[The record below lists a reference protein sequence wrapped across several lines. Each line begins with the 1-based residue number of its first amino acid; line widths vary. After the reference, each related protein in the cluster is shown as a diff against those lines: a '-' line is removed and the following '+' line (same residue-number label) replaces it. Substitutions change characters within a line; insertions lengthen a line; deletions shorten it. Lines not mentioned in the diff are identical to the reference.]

1 MYKNFFGFSK
11 GPFSLTPDPAFL
23 YMALTHWEAFSTMME
38 GIRER
43 KGIIAITGDVGT
55 GKTTLIYTLLKDPSD
70 QIKTAFISNP
80 LLSFNQLLKAILWE
94 LKVPVWRANTLT
106 LLYKF
111 DEYIREKSATDET
124 VVILIDE
131 AQNIRPEVLTD
142 LDRLLQR
149 DAAQTKVLQTLL
161 VGQLELEAHLDP
173 EELKQFKHRIAVQRR
188 IRPLSR
194 EESEGYIDHRLKKV
208 GSDSSSIF
216 TPAALQLICHAA
228 KGIPRVINL
237 ICDGAL
243 IEGYNNSNRKIGI
256 ELVRK
261 ALVKNHIIAGEEAVE
276 AAEIAEEEGALQREK
291 IAAREEPSAEG
302 RDITAHE
309 IVAAQGAR
317 AEIEEIAEE
326 KPAFVREAAAE
337 KEATDEIMVGKET
350 MGGREPLRPRE
361 AEELRPDRSFREK
374 IGISAAVVSLLAAL
388 ALVYW
393 SESGR
398 FSPKEAEGIL
408 SPAQEQRE
416 KEEQKG
422 IPKKEEWESRI
433 VPPKEEEKNFP
444 LVQEQEGKGVQKGI
458 PKKEE
463 WEGISM
469 KVETGWTLSFLA
481 RRHYGTA
488 NPTLVDLILVANPRI
503 TDVNRIQ
510 VNQAIRI
517 PRIKEDLLLSRTSA
531 QSYRIHLG
539 TFADQS
545 QVQIFQNETSLGWKK
560 LETLPRKVSSQETW
574 YQIFAGEF
582 KNEEE
587 AVEAI
592 QALKQKGL
600 LPAFSGRA
608 STQ

>member
-43 KGIIAITGDVGT
+43 RGIIAITGDVGT
-55 GKTTLIYTLLKDPSD
+55 GKTTLIYALLKDLSD
-70 QIKTAFISNP
+70 QIKTVFISNP
-80 LLSFNQLLKAILWE
+80 LLSFNQLLKAILFE

-111 DEYIREKSATDET
+111 DEYIREKSAKDET

-131 AQNIRPEVLTD
+131 AQNIRPKVLTD

-161 VGQLELEAHLDP
+161 VGQLELEVHLDP
-173 EELKQFKHRIAVQRR
+173 EELKQFNHRIAVQRR

-216 TPAALQLICHAA
+216 TPAALQLICDAA

-261 ALVKNHIIAGEEAVE
+261 ALVRNHIIAGEDAVE
-276 AAEIAEEEGALQREK
+276 AAEISEEEGALQRER
-291 IAAREEPSAEG
+291 IAAKEKPSAEG
-302 RDITAHE
+302 GDITGHE
-309 IVAAQGAR
+309 IVTAPGSR
-317 AEIEEIAEE
+317 AEKEEIAEE
-326 KPAFVREAAAE
+326 KPAFLREAVAE
-337 KEATDEIMVGKET
+337 KEATGEQEIMAGKET
-350 MGGREPLRPRE
+350 MEEMGPLRPRE
-361 AEELRPDRSFREK
+361 AEELRPNRSFREK
-374 IGISAAVVSLLAAL
+374 IGISAVVVSLLAVL

-398 FSPKEAEGIL
+398 FAPKGAEGIL
-408 SPAQEQRE
+408 SPTQEQRG
-416 KEEQKG
+416 KEE
-422 IPKKEEWESRI
+422 P
-433 VPPKEEEKNFP
+433 
-444 LVQEQEGKGVQKGI
+444 KGI

-481 RRHYGTA
+481 RRHYGAA
-488 NPTLVDLILVANPRI
+488 NPTLVDLILEANPQI

-510 VNQAIRI
+510 LNQAIKI

-545 QVQIFQNETSLGWKK
+545 RVRFFQNDPSLGGKK

-574 YQIFAGEF
+574 YRIFAGEF
-582 KNEEE
+582 KNKEE
-587 AVEAI
+587 AVKTI
-592 QALKQKGL
+592 QALRQKGL
-600 LPAFSGRA
+600 LPAFSSRA
-608 STQ
+608 YTQ

>member
-23 YMALTHWEAFSTMME
+23 YMPLTHWEAFSTMME

-55 GKTTLIYTLLKDPSD
+55 GKTTLIYALLKDLSD

-80 LLSFNQLLKAILWE
+80 LLSFNQLLKAILFE

-111 DEYIREKSATDET
+111 DEYIREKSAKDET

-131 AQNIRPEVLTD
+131 AQNIRPKVLTD

-161 VGQLELEAHLDP
+161 VGQLELEVHLDP

-194 EESEGYIDHRLKKV
+194 EESEGYIDHRLKRV

-216 TPAALQLICHAA
+216 TPAALQLICDAA
-228 KGIPRVINL
+228 EGIPRVINL

-261 ALVKNHIIAGEEAVE
+261 ALVRNHIIAGEDTVE
-276 AAEIAEEEGALQREK
+276 AAEISEEEGALQRER
-291 IAAREEPSAEG
+291 IAAKEKPSAEG
-302 RDITAHE
+302 GDITGHE
-309 IVAAQGAR
+309 IVTAPGSR
-317 AEIEEIAEE
+317 AEKEEIAEE
-326 KPAFVREAAAE
+326 KPAFVREAVAE
-337 KEATDEIMVGKET
+337 KEATGEQEIMAGKET
-350 MGGREPLRPRE
+350 MEEMGPLRPRE
-361 AEELRPDRSFREK
+361 AEELRPNRSFREK
-374 IGISAAVVSLLAAL
+374 IGISAVVVSLLAVL

-398 FSPKEAEGIL
+398 FAPKGAEGIL
-408 SPAQEQRE
+408 SPTQEQRG
-416 KEEQKG
+416 KEA
-422 IPKKEEWESRI
+422 P
-433 VPPKEEEKNFP
+433 
-444 LVQEQEGKGVQKGI
+444 KGI

-481 RRHYGTA
+481 RRHYGAA

-510 VNQAIRI
+510 VNQAIKI

-545 QVQIFQNETSLGWKK
+545 QVRIFQNEPLLGGKK
-560 LETLPRKVSSQETW
+560 LETLPHKVSSQETW
-574 YQIFAGEF
+574 YQIFAEEF

-587 AVEAI
+587 AVETI

-600 LPAFSGRA
+600 LPAFSGLA
-608 STQ
+608 YTQ